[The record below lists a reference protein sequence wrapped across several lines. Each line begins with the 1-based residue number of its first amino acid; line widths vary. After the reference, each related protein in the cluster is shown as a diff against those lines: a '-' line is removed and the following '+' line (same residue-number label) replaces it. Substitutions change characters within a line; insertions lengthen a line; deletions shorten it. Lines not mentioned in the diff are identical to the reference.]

1 MTEFYPVTIVFD
13 VNWGDMDAFGHVNNA
28 RYFTWFE
35 SCRTAYFVRL
45 GLRMDHPS
53 SLGPIVAR
61 LSCDYIAPVSYPANL
76 TCGVSVVKIG
86 NTSFTMAY
94 GLWATGKPEQLHAR
108 GESVVVLL
116 DYDTNQKVRVPDY
129 IRRAIDE
136 LENSSP
142 RQTEPPSK
150 RD

>member
-1 MTEFYPVTIVFD
+1 MTDAYPVTITFD

-45 GLRMDHPS
+45 GLRMDRPS

-61 LSCDYIAPVSYPANL
+61 LTCDYIAPVTYPANL
-76 TCGVSVVKIG
+76 TCGVRVVKIG

-94 GLWATGKPEQLHAR
+94 ALWPTGKPEQLHAR
-108 GESVVVLL
+108 GESAVVLL
-116 DYDTNQKVRVPDY
+116 DYVTNHKVRVPDDM
-129 IRRAIDE
+129 RRAIE
-136 LENSSP
+136 EI
-142 RQTEPPSK
+142 EHPSHPSHTK
-150 RD
+150 TP